1 MLVIIEKRPYRV
13 KRKIVHQLT
22 AQYPVRAWLP
32 PNAHPNFHSTAFREN
47 FGYRQRYTQFKK
59 YFSLIK
65 SRISKHL
72 YTYINLNIMRNKL
85 SFLFL
90 KWWHTL
96 LIALVFAI
104 AYIIVDD
111 NNIVSDKVQ
120 TLFYIIFWLSVLI
133 TIILVI
139 KRKR

>member
-1 MLVIIEKRPYRV
+1 
-13 KRKIVHQLT
+13 
-22 AQYPVRAWLP
+22 
-32 PNAHPNFHSTAFREN
+32 
-47 FGYRQRYTQFKK
+47 
-59 YFSLIK
+59 
-65 SRISKHL
+65 
-72 YTYINLNIMRNKL
+72 MRNKL

-96 LIALVFAI
+96 LIASVFAI

>member
-1 MLVIIEKRPYRV
+1 
-13 KRKIVHQLT
+13 
-22 AQYPVRAWLP
+22 
-32 PNAHPNFHSTAFREN
+32 
-47 FGYRQRYTQFKK
+47 
-59 YFSLIK
+59 
-65 SRISKHL
+65 
-72 YTYINLNIMRNKL
+72 MRNKL